1 MDRDF
6 GFALR
11 QLRTNLRFSVI
22 VVLTLA
28 LGIGATTAIFSVVS
42 GVLLRAL
49 PFPEA
54 ERIVSLQ
61 TIEYPRAEDGSNDA
75 NSKGADSR
83 EPNSNET
90 HSTQASPQ
98 QANPQQANSKEA
110 NPGSITDVSFPDF
123 FDWRQQSQTLEAVAS
138 YAYGTTRKF
147 TPPGNGAPQII
158 EAEYVSADFF
168 RVLGVTPMLGRN
180 FTPADEHDANRPIIL
195 SHRFWVTEFHAS
207 SDIVGKQINISDRVA
222 IVIGVLPA
230 DFSFPG
236 TSYSP
241 SFWGA
246 FMQGG
251 LSGGNPS
258 GMPQKDLISPVSR
271 RNERTTQVIGR
282 LRRGVSIVKARA
294 EMNAIQRSIAE
305 QYPEDRN
312 AFGVEVRPLLEY
324 VSGDYR
330 KPLYLLF
337 GAVTAVLLIACANV
351 AGLLLARGFARRHEF
366 SVRVA
371 LGAKPLQIVR
381 QVLIESTVLALFGG
395 AIGVAIAFVLLKTVL
410 GLAPANLPR
419 LDHVQIDG
427 TVLGFAFLVSL
438 VTGVAFGVFPAW
450 RASRTDSSGMWR
462 AGRGISGGRSEH
474 RLRAAFVIAETAIS
488 LALVGGSGLLIGSFA
503 ETMRV
508 PPGFDPHHILMFRM
522 GMSSV
527 EFPNDKARLFFR
539 QLFPQLMAIPG
550 VESVT
555 GAYPVPFSYDNT
567 SRFAISGKSNDPN
580 DLPMSN
586 RVAVEPNYFET
597 LRIPLLK
604 GRTFDR
610 RDDWNAKRVVIVNQ
624 EFAHEF
630 FPGEDPIGK
639 SIQPDFAEFGESPTW
654 YEIVG
659 VVAGIR
665 TTDLTRP
672 PLPGF
677 FVPYEQATISP
688 QAVILRV
695 SGEPQAYVNSVRSII
710 ATLHRDVPVFAVTTM
725 DENIVGS
732 TRSEKF
738 EAALLT
744 CFAASA
750 LLLAAVGMYAALSEM
765 VARRTFEIGLRVA
778 LGAQQGD
785 VFGLIVRHGMVLA
798 VTGLVVGIGGF
809 VIFGRVVA
817 DMLYGVRAFEPA
829 VVGVACAVMVGVA
842 FVASAGPAWRAARL
856 EPVEA
861 LREE

>member
-6 GFALR
+6 VFALR

-61 TIEYPRAEDGSNDA
+61 TIEYSQGEDSQ
-75 NSKGADSR
+75 GAD
-83 EPNSNET
+83 PK
-90 HSTQASPQ
+90 QV
-98 QANPQQANSKEA
+98 
-110 NPGSITDVSFPDF
+110 NPGYITDVSFPDF
-123 FDWRQQSQTLEAVAS
+123 FDWRLQSKTMEAVAS
-138 YAYGTTRKF
+138 HSYGTTRKF
-147 TPPGNGAPQII
+147 TPPGNGPSQIVPGD
-158 EAEYVSADFF
+158 YVSANFF
-168 RVLGVTPMLGRN
+168 HVLGVAPMLGRD
-180 FTPADEHDANRPIIL
+180 FTLADESDANRPIIL
-195 SHRFWVTEFHAS
+195 SHRFWVTELNAS
-207 SDIVGKQINISDRVA
+207 PDIVGKAISLSDRVA
-222 IVIGVLPA
+222 TVIGVLPA

-236 TSYSP
+236 MNDT
-241 SFWGA
+241 SFWGV
-246 FMQGG
+246 FMQG
-251 LSGGNPS
+251 SMSSANPS
-258 GMPQKDLISPVSR
+258 GMPQKDFVSRFSR
-271 RNERTTQVIGR
+271 RNDRTTQVIGR
-282 LRRGVSIVKARA
+282 LRRGVNIAQARA
-294 EMNAIQRSIAE
+294 EMNALQRSIAE

-330 KPLYLLF
+330 ESLYLLF

-371 LGAKPLQIVR
+371 MGAKPSQIVR
-381 QVLIESTVLALFGG
+381 QVLIESTALALCGG
-395 AIGVAIAFVLLKTVL
+395 AVGVAIAFLLLKTVL
-410 GLAPANLPR
+410 GLAPASIPR
-419 LDHVQIDG
+419 ISQLHIDG
-427 TVLGFAFLVSL
+427 TVLAFAFLISL

-474 RLRAAFVIAETAIS
+474 RLRAAFVVAETAIS

-503 ETMRV
+503 EAMRV
-508 PPGFDPHHILMFRM
+508 PPGFDPHHILMFRL
-522 GMSSV
+522 GMSYV

-539 QLFPQLMAIPG
+539 QLFPQLTAIPG

-604 GRTFDR
+604 GRTFDI

-624 EFAHEF
+624 EFAREF
-630 FPGEDPIGK
+630 FPDEDPIGK

-665 TTDLTRP
+665 TTDLTSP
-672 PLPGF
+672 PIPGF
-677 FVPYEQATISP
+677 YVPYEQATISP

-695 SGEPQAYVNSVRSII
+695 SGDPHSYVNSVRSVV
-710 ATLHRDVPVFAVTTM
+710 ATLHRDVPIFAETTM
-725 DENIVGS
+725 DENIVDSRKGD
-732 TRSEKF
+732 RF
-738 EAALLT
+738 EATLLT
-744 CFAASA
+744 LFAGAA
-750 LLLAAVGMYAALSEM
+750 LLLAAVGLYAALSEM

-778 LGAQQGD
+778 LGAQRGD
-785 VFGLIVRHGMVLA
+785 VFGLVVKRGLVLA
-798 VTGLVVGIGGF
+798 VMGLVVGLGGF
-809 VIFGRVVA
+809 AILGRVVA
-817 DMLYGVRAFEPA
+817 DMLYGVPAFEPG
-829 VVGVACAVMVGVA
+829 VVGVACGVMILVA
-842 FVASAGPAWRAARL
+842 FVASAAPAWRAARL

>member
-1 MDRDF
+1 MHQDF

-11 QLRTNLRFSVI
+11 QLRTNFRFSLI

-28 LGIGATTAIFSVVS
+28 LGIGATTAIFSVVR

-49 PFPEA
+49 PFAEP

-61 TIEYPRAEDGSNDA
+61 TIEYPQAEGGSNEA
-75 NSKGADSR
+75 GSK
-83 EPNSNET
+83 
-90 HSTQASPQ
+90 Q
-98 QANPQQANSKEA
+98 A

-123 FDWRQQSQTLEAVAS
+123 FDWRQQSKTFEAVAS
-138 YAYGTTRKF
+138 HAYGTTRKF
-147 TPPGNGAPQII
+147 TPPGDGPAQII
-158 EAEYVSADFF
+158 AGEYVSANFF
-168 RVLGVTPMLGRN
+168 HVLGVAPLLGRD
-180 FTPADEHDANRPIIL
+180 FIRADESDPNRPIIL

-207 SDIVGKQINISDRVA
+207 PNIVGKEITLSDRVA
-222 IVIGVLPA
+222 TVIGVLPA

-236 TSYSP
+236 MSESP

-246 FMQGG
+246 FMLGRVP
-251 LSGGNPS
+251 SANPS
-258 GMPQKDLISPVSR
+258 GMPQKDFVSQNSR

-282 LRRGVSIVKARA
+282 LRPGVGIAQARA

-312 AFGVEVRPLLEY
+312 AFGVEVRPLIEY
-324 VSGDYR
+324 VSGAYR

-366 SVRVA
+366 SVRIA
-371 LGAKPLQIVR
+371 LGAKPSQIVR
-381 QVLIESTVLALFGG
+381 QVLIESTVLALWGG
-395 AIGVAIAFVLLKTVL
+395 AIGGALAFVLLKTVL

-419 LDHVQIDG
+419 INHVQIDG
-427 TVLGFAFLVSL
+427 TVLAFAFLISL
-438 VTGVAFGVFPAW
+438 VTGVVFGVFPAW
-450 RASRTDSSGMWR
+450 NAARSDSSGMWH
-462 AGRGISGGRSEH
+462 AGRGISGGRREH
-474 RLRAAFVIAETAIS
+474 RLRAVFVIAETAIS

-508 PPGFDPHHILMFRM
+508 PPGFDPHHVLMFRL
-522 GMSSV
+522 GMSFV

-539 QLFPQLMAIPG
+539 QLLPQVAAIPG
-550 VESVT
+550 VESVSS
-555 GAYPVPFSYDNT
+555 AYPVPFSYDNT
-567 SRFAISGKSNDPN
+567 SRFAISDRANDPN
-580 DLPMSN
+580 DLPLSN

-604 GRTFDR
+604 GRTFDV
-610 RDDWNAKRVVIVNQ
+610 RDDWSAKRVAIVNQ
-624 EFAHEF
+624 EFAREF
-630 FPGEDPIGK
+630 FPNEDPIGN

-665 TTDLTRP
+665 TTDLTSP

-688 QAVILRV
+688 QAVIVRV
-695 SGEPQAYVNSVRSII
+695 SGDPHAYMNSIRS
-710 ATLHRDVPVFAVTTM
+710 AVAGLHRDVPIFAQTTM

-732 TRSEKF
+732 TTSERF
-738 EAALLT
+738 EAALLS
-744 CFAASA
+744 CFAGAA
-750 LLLAAVGMYAALSEM
+750 LLLAAVGLYAALSEM

-778 LGAQQGD
+778 LGAQQSD
-785 VFGLIVRHGMVLA
+785 LFRLIVRRGLILA
-798 VTGLVVGIGGF
+798 AIGLVAGTGGF
-809 VIFGRVVA
+809 AIFGRVVA
-817 DMLYGVRAFEPA
+817 DMLYGMRAFEP
-829 VVGVACAVMVGVA
+829 GVIAIACAVMLVVA
-842 FVASAGPAWRAARL
+842 FVASAAPAWRAARL
-856 EPVEA
+856 EPTVA

>member
-6 GFALR
+6 AFALR

-61 TIEYPRAEDGSNDA
+61 TIEHAQGE
-75 NSKGADSR
+75 ADSKDAGAQGT
-83 EPNSNET
+83 NSSQRYQSSED
-90 HSTQASPQ
+90 Q
-98 QANPQQANSKEA
+98 
-110 NPGSITDVSFPDF
+110 GWWITDVSFPDF
-123 FDWRQQSQTLEAVAS
+123 FDWRQQSKTLEAVAS
-138 YAYGTTRKF
+138 YSYGTSRKF
-147 TPPGNGAPQII
+147 TPPGNGPSQII
-158 EAEYVSADFF
+158 AGDYVSANFF
-168 RVLGVTPMLGRN
+168 HVLGVAPMLGRD
-180 FTPADEHDANRPIIL
+180 FIRADESDANRPIIL

-207 SDIVGKQINISDRVA
+207 PDIVGKTIQLSDRIA
-222 IVIGVLPA
+222 TVIGVLPA

-236 TSYSP
+236 MSDAP
-241 SFWGA
+241 SFWGC
-246 FMQGG
+246 FMQG
-251 LSGGNPS
+251 SMSAANPS
-258 GMPQKDLISPVSR
+258 GMPQKDFVNKTSH
-271 RNERTTQVIGR
+271 RNERTAQVIGR
-282 LRRGVSIVKARA
+282 LRRGVNIAQARA

-312 AFGVEVRPLLEY
+312 AFGVEVQPLLEY

-371 LGAKPLQIVR
+371 LGARPSQIVR
-381 QVLIESTVLALFGG
+381 QVLIESTVLALCGG
-395 AIGVAIAFVLLKTVL
+395 AGGVGIAFVLLKTFL
-410 GLAPANLPR
+410 GVAPASIPR
-419 LDHVQIDG
+419 LSHLQIDG
-427 TVLGFAFLVSL
+427 TVLGFALLVSL
-438 VTGVAFGVFPAW
+438 VTGILFGVFPAW
-450 RASRTDSSGMWR
+450 SASRSDSSGMWR
-462 AGRGISGGRSEH
+462 GGRGISGGRSEH
-474 RLRAAFVIAETAIS
+474 RMRAAFVIAETAIS
-488 LALVGGSGLLIGSFA
+488 LALVGGSGLLIGSLA

-508 PPGFDPHHILMFRM
+508 PPGFDPHHILMFRL
-522 GMSSV
+522 GMSYV

-539 QLFPQLMAIPG
+539 QLFPQLAAIPG

-567 SRFAISGKSNDPN
+567 SRFAILGEPNDPS

-604 GRTFDR
+604 GRTFNT

-624 EFAHEF
+624 EFAREY
-630 FPGEDPIGK
+630 FPNEDPIGK

-665 TTDLTRP
+665 TTDLTSP

-677 FVPYEQATISP
+677 YVPYEQATISP

-695 SGEPQAYVNSVRSII
+695 SGDPHAYMNSVRSIV
-710 ATLHRDVPVFAVTTM
+710 ATLHRDVPIFAETTM
-725 DENIVGS
+725 DENLVDSRKGD
-732 TRSEKF
+732 RF
-738 EAALLT
+738 EATLLT
-744 CFAASA
+744 LFAGAA
-750 LLLAAVGMYAALSEM
+750 LFLAAVGLYAALSEM
-765 VARRTFEIGLRVA
+765 VVRRTFEIGLRVA

-785 VFGLIVRHGMVLA
+785 VFRLIVRHGLILA

-809 VIFGRVVA
+809 AIFGRVVA
-817 DMLYGVRAFEPA
+817 DMLYGVRAFEPS
-829 VVGVACAVMVGVA
+829 VVGVACAVMMVVA
-842 FVASAGPAWRAARL
+842 FVASAAPAWRAARL

>member
-6 GFALR
+6 VFALR

-61 TIEYPRAEDGSNDA
+61 TIEYSQGEDSQ
-75 NSKGADSR
+75 GAD
-83 EPNSNET
+83 PK
-90 HSTQASPQ
+90 QV
-98 QANPQQANSKEA
+98 
-110 NPGSITDVSFPDF
+110 NPGYITDVSFPDF
-123 FDWRQQSQTLEAVAS
+123 FDWRLQSKTMEAVAS
-138 YAYGTTRKF
+138 HSYGTTRKF
-147 TPPGNGAPQII
+147 TPPGNGPSEIVPGD
-158 EAEYVSADFF
+158 YVSANFF
-168 RVLGVTPMLGRN
+168 HVLGVAPMLGRD
-180 FTPADEHDANRPIIL
+180 FTLADESDANRPIIL
-195 SHRFWVTEFHAS
+195 SHRFWVTELNAS
-207 SDIVGKQINISDRVA
+207 PDIVGKAISLSDRVA
-222 IVIGVLPA
+222 TVIGVLPA

-236 TSYSP
+236 MNDT
-241 SFWGA
+241 SFWGV
-246 FMQGG
+246 FMQG
-251 LSGGNPS
+251 SMSSANPS
-258 GMPQKDLISPVSR
+258 GMPQKDFVSRFSR
-271 RNERTTQVIGR
+271 RNDRTTQVIGR
-282 LRRGVSIVKARA
+282 LRRGVNIAQARA
-294 EMNAIQRSIAE
+294 EMNALQRSIAE

-330 KPLYLLF
+330 ESLYLLF

-371 LGAKPLQIVR
+371 MGAKPSQIVR
-381 QVLIESTVLALFGG
+381 QVLIESTALALCGG
-395 AIGVAIAFVLLKTVL
+395 AVGVAIAFLLLKTVL
-410 GLAPANLPR
+410 GLAPASIPR
-419 LDHVQIDG
+419 ISQLHIDG
-427 TVLGFAFLVSL
+427 TVLAFAFLISL

-474 RLRAAFVIAETAIS
+474 RLRAAFVVAETAIS

-503 ETMRV
+503 EAMRV
-508 PPGFDPHHILMFRM
+508 PPGFDPHHILMFRL
-522 GMSSV
+522 GMSYV

-539 QLFPQLMAIPG
+539 QLFPQLTAIPG

-604 GRTFDR
+604 GRTFDI

-624 EFAHEF
+624 EFAREF
-630 FPGEDPIGK
+630 FPDEDPIGK

-665 TTDLTRP
+665 TTDLTSP
-672 PLPGF
+672 PIPGF
-677 FVPYEQATISP
+677 YVPYEQATISP

-695 SGEPQAYVNSVRSII
+695 SGDPHSYVNSVRSVV
-710 ATLHRDVPVFAVTTM
+710 ATLHRDVPIFAETTM
-725 DENIVGS
+725 DENIVDSRKGD
-732 TRSEKF
+732 RF
-738 EAALLT
+738 EATLLT
-744 CFAASA
+744 LFAGAA
-750 LLLAAVGMYAALSEM
+750 LLLAAVGLYAALSEM

-778 LGAQQGD
+778 LGAQRGD
-785 VFGLIVRHGMVLA
+785 VFGLVVKRGLVLA
-798 VTGLVVGIGGF
+798 VMGLVVGLGGF
-809 VIFGRVVA
+809 AILGRVVA
-817 DMLYGVRAFEPA
+817 DMLYGVPAFEPG
-829 VVGVACAVMVGVA
+829 VVGVACGVMILVA
-842 FVASAGPAWRAARL
+842 FVASAAPAWRAARL

>member
-1 MDRDF
+1 MNRDF
-6 GFALR
+6 VFALR

-49 PFPEA
+49 PFAEP

-61 TIEYPRAEDGSNDA
+61 TIEYPRAEDGSNETD
-75 NSKGADSR
+75 SK
-83 EPNSNET
+83 
-90 HSTQASPQ
+90 QASPQ
-98 QANPQQANSKEA
+98 PA

-123 FDWRQQSQTLEAVAS
+123 FDWRQQSKTLEAVAS

-147 TPPGNGAPQII
+147 TPPGNGPAQVVS
-158 EAEYVSADFF
+158 AEYVSADFF
-168 RVLGVTPMLGRN
+168 RVLGVTPILGRD
-180 FTPADEHDANRPIIL
+180 FVTADERDANRPILL
-195 SHRFWVTEFHAS
+195 SHQFWVTEFHS
-207 SDIVGKQINISDRVA
+207 SPDFVGKQINISDRVA
-222 IVIGVLPA
+222 TVVGVLPA
-230 DFSFPG
+230 DFRFPG
-236 TSYSP
+236 MNALP

-246 FMQGG
+246 FMKGG
-251 LSGGNPS
+251 LSSGNPS

-282 LRRGVSIVKARA
+282 LRRGVNIAQARA

-312 AFGVEVRPLLEY
+312 AFGVEVRPLLDY

-337 GAVTAVLLIACANV
+337 GAVAAVLLIACANV

-371 LGAKPLQIVR
+371 LGAKPSQIVR
-381 QVLIESTVLALFGG
+381 QVLIESTVLALCGG
-395 AIGVAIAFVLLKTVL
+395 AIGVALAFVLLKTVL

-419 LDHVQIDG
+419 VDHVQIDG
-427 TVLGFAFLVSL
+427 IVLAFAFLVSL
-438 VTGVAFGVFPAW
+438 VTGLLFGVFPAW
-450 RASRTDSSGMWR
+450 SAARSDSSGMWR
-462 AGRGISGGRSEH
+462 AGRGISGGRGEH

-488 LALVGGSGLLIGSFA
+488 LALVGGSGLLIGSFV
-503 ETMRV
+503 ETMQV

-539 QLFPQLMAIPG
+539 QLFPQLAAIPG

-567 SRFAISGKSNDPN
+567 SRFAISGRPNDPN
-580 DLPMSN
+580 DLPASN

-604 GRTFDR
+604 GRTFDL

-624 EFAHEF
+624 EFAREF
-630 FPGEDPIGK
+630 FPNEDPIGK

-665 TTDLTRP
+665 TTDLTSP

-677 FVPYEQATISP
+677 YVPYEQATISP
-688 QAVILRV
+688 QGVILRV
-695 SGEPQAYVNSVRSII
+695 SGDPLAYVNSVRSIV

-732 TRSEKF
+732 TTSERF
-738 EAALLT
+738 EATLLT
-744 CFAASA
+744 LFAGTA
-750 LLLAAVGMYAALSEM
+750 LLLAAVGLYAALSEM

-778 LGAQQGD
+778 LGAQQGA
-785 VFGLIVRHGMVLA
+785 VFGLIVRRGLSLA
-798 VTGLVVGIGGF
+798 AIGLVVGIGGF

-817 DMLYGVRAFEPA
+817 DMLYGVRAFEPV
-829 VVGVACAVMVGVA
+829 VVGVACAVMMVVA
-842 FVASAGPAWRAARL
+842 LVASAAPAWRAARL

>member
-6 GFALR
+6 VFALR

-54 ERIVSLQ
+54 KRIVSLQ
-61 TIEYPRAEDGSNDA
+61 TIEYSQGEDSQ
-75 NSKGADSR
+75 GAD
-83 EPNSNET
+83 PK
-90 HSTQASPQ
+90 QV
-98 QANPQQANSKEA
+98 
-110 NPGSITDVSFPDF
+110 NPGYITDVSFPDF
-123 FDWRQQSQTLEAVAS
+123 FDWRLQSKTMEAVAS
-138 YAYGTTRKF
+138 HSYGTTRKF
-147 TPPGNGAPQII
+147 TPPGNGPSQIVPGD
-158 EAEYVSADFF
+158 YVSANFF
-168 RVLGVTPMLGRN
+168 HVLGVAPMLGRD
-180 FTPADEHDANRPIIL
+180 FTLADESDANRPIIL
-195 SHRFWVTEFHAS
+195 SHRFWVTELNAS
-207 SDIVGKQINISDRVA
+207 PDIVGKAISLSDRVA
-222 IVIGVLPA
+222 TVIGVLPA

-236 TSYSP
+236 MNDT
-241 SFWGA
+241 SFWGV
-246 FMQGG
+246 FMQG
-251 LSGGNPS
+251 SMSSANPS
-258 GMPQKDLISPVSR
+258 GMPQKDFVSRFSR
-271 RNERTTQVIGR
+271 RNDRTTQVIGR
-282 LRRGVSIVKARA
+282 LRRGVNIAQARA
-294 EMNAIQRSIAE
+294 EMNALQRSIAE

-330 KPLYLLF
+330 ESLYLLF

-371 LGAKPLQIVR
+371 MGAKPSQIVR
-381 QVLIESTVLALFGG
+381 QVLIESTALALCGG
-395 AIGVAIAFVLLKTVL
+395 AVGVAIAFLLLKTVL
-410 GLAPANLPR
+410 GLAPASIPR
-419 LDHVQIDG
+419 ISQLHIDG
-427 TVLGFAFLVSL
+427 TVLAFAFLISL

-474 RLRAAFVIAETAIS
+474 RLRAAFVVAETAIS

-503 ETMRV
+503 EAMRV
-508 PPGFDPHHILMFRM
+508 PPGFDPHHILMFRL
-522 GMSSV
+522 GMSYV

-604 GRTFDR
+604 GRTFDA

-624 EFAHEF
+624 EFAREF
-630 FPGEDPIGK
+630 FPDEDPIGK

-665 TTDLTRP
+665 TTDLTSP
-672 PLPGF
+672 PIPGF
-677 FVPYEQATISP
+677 YVPYEQATISP

-695 SGEPQAYVNSVRSII
+695 SGDPQSYVNSVRSVV
-710 ATLHRDVPVFAVTTM
+710 ATLHRDVPIFAETTM
-725 DENIVGS
+725 DENIVDSRKGD
-732 TRSEKF
+732 RF
-738 EAALLT
+738 EATLLT
-744 CFAASA
+744 LFAGAA
-750 LLLAAVGMYAALSEM
+750 LLLAAVGLYAALSEM

-778 LGAQQGD
+778 LGAQRGD
-785 VFGLIVRHGMVLA
+785 VFGLVVKRGLVLA
-798 VTGLVVGIGGF
+798 VMGLVVGLGGF
-809 VIFGRVVA
+809 AILGRVVA
-817 DMLYGVRAFEPA
+817 DMLYGVRAFEPG
-829 VVGVACAVMVGVA
+829 VVGVACAVMILVA
-842 FVASAGPAWRAARL
+842 FVASAAPAWRAARL